1 MKPLGHNYRR
11 FPQNPFLKERL
22 VRANPEDH
30 EQPHEEHKSETPH
43 ETESDFVRQLKE
55 MMETNVDYEN
65 RKKIEANWG
74 VLTSEYERWER
85 YQSWVAEQKALMEQE
100 SPVIK
105 DADGKDVP
113 FDMAQSAWRE
123 RVGKMGRMFDEG
135 RAQLAQSGFFT
146 AGTGAGSSF
155 EEAYKTQLNREIKP
169 QIVKDCERIA
179 AAAEARKKEIEKTLI
194 RQMKLD
200 FDKRLQGLASR
211 WEQHPPE
218 FLTKPGMEDILANR
232 KAMVADARKKVRELS
247 DEDMLSQYKAELVE
261 YDIKMKARKN
271 GEKVPKPKFYDGMF
285 QAWRGVRSLE
295 LMYEQ
300 EQHTDEKSKQI
311 TLESLQARLQT
322 LKDKKSAA
330 IIRVEERFNQE
341 KGEALAQL
349 ESTLA
354 TVQDTS
360 IDLFGGGEHGSHVK
374 HDLVHDLEERI
385 KSIKEGKSLE
395 EILESA
401 LSSTEIVKDEFGHDN
416 PRKLTKGLEGQI
428 AMLND
433 PTLPIE
439 DKIIWMEGLDSALKQ
454 YEKLLSDDEALM
466 FALPQLKKQAK
477 ELSDQINARD
487 QQDCVK
493 FFTNKYS
500 LYFLSPYN
508 STRAISIIQDWGK
521 RIYDRKAD
529 KNLSQFGS
537 DTLRF
542 AEKIPL
548 VRTLP
553 NEFGKIGD
561 TAEQG
566 EVHQFEEA
574 YKNRDAW
581 QVYEIAES
589 TRNEDE
595 FRACLQLLAHHGRLR
610 WDRIGILRQFNYF
623 QNKVEFDVSSLEAV
637 EEQARDL
644 ASFEHN
650 LERACDFW
658 DADAWAALDRQ
669 NKSAYDHEL
678 KETEKRASS
687 NSAQLVSTLDH
698 LLLMT
703 REKRDR
709 EKDPYS
715 DAARVESH
723 QYDEYVKFGIES
735 GTFNTHQ
742 GLYYT
747 IQGLAEGIIP
757 MDRVSPYRNDFM
769 NSYPVMEFI
778 NSKHP
783 ELKDGGDKPLS
794 IQFFRNVA
802 SLSKEEFQLFFYD
815 HVMRNQSVRER
826 LDKTVTSGK
835 RLDHDM
841 IAGFFPYMST
851 ASMKTMLRK
860 SAEGGTVMPETGI
873 LNASAAEDFFLDHFA
888 SINDQERKL
897 EDLTTFA
904 SSFVLFNG
912 IVTGRLYKNG
922 EYGTLNSTSRDG
934 LPRSQNEFE
943 KISGAKGRTM
953 NQNLE
958 RIKERLMLL
967 DQDFFGFIFSP
978 STRDQDVPA
987 LLAALTA
994 RYGANPFGNQPI
1006 SSINELAEHTSDFL
1020 EFIGRTS
1027 AGRTRI
1033 NEMISKIQNDQHARH
1048 APDAA
1053 IPRMTWQYKL
1063 MPGMPV
1069 PPEPAEGHGHGGH

>member
-1 MKPLGHNYRR
+1 MKPLSHNYRR

-22 VRANPEDH
+22 VRVNPEDH

-43 ETESDFVRQLKE
+43 EAESDFVRQLKE

-135 RAQLAQSGFFT
+135 RAKLLPSMA
-146 AGTGAGSSF
+146 SSF

-169 QIVKDCERIA
+169 QIVKDCEQIA

-200 FDKRLQGLASR
+200 FDKRLQGLADR
-211 WEQHPPE
+211 WERHPPE
-218 FLTKPGMEDILANR
+218 FLTKPGMEGILANR

-247 DEDMLSQYKAELVE
+247 DEDMLNQYKAKLAE
-261 YDIKMKARKN
+261 YDTKMKTRKN
-271 GEKVPKPKFYDGMF
+271 GEKIIKPKFYDGMF
-285 QAWRGVRSLE
+285 QAWQGVRSLE

-300 EQHTDEKSKQI
+300 EQHTDEQSKKI
-311 TLESLQARLQT
+311 SYESLNARLTT
-322 LKDKKSAA
+322 LREKKAAA
-330 IIRVEERFNQE
+330 ILRVQERFDRE
-341 KGEALAQL
+341 TAETLAQL

-354 TVQDTS
+354 SAKATS
-360 IDLFGGGEHGSHVK
+360 IDLFGGGSHGEHVK
-374 HDLVHDLEERI
+374 HELVHDLEARI
-385 KSIKEGKSLE
+385 ESIKEGKPLE

-401 LSSTEIVKDEFGHDN
+401 LSSTEIVKDDTGHDN
-416 PRKLTKGLEGQI
+416 KRGLTKGLEGQI
-428 AMLND
+428 ALLNASD
-433 PTLPIE
+433 LPLE
-439 DKIIWMEGLDSALKQ
+439 DKMIWMEGLDGALKQ
-454 YEKLLSDDEALM
+454 YEKLLDDDEALM
-466 FALPQLKKQAK
+466 FSLPQLRKQAK
-477 ELSDQINARD
+477 ELSDQISEKGQKD
-487 QQDCVK
+487 WVK
-493 FFTNKYS
+493 SFANKYE

-508 STRAISIIQDWGK
+508 STRAITIVQEWAK
-521 RIYDRKAD
+521 RMYDRKAD
-529 KNLSQFGS
+529 KNLSKAGS
-537 DTLRF
+537 DALRF

-678 KETEKRASS
+678 KETEKRASA
-687 NSAQLVSTLDH
+687 NSAQLVATLDH
-698 LLLMT
+698 LLSIT
-703 REKRDR
+703 ADAKTD
-709 EKDPYS
+709 KDPYS

-735 GTFNTHQ
+735 GTFNTYQ

-747 IQGLAEGIIP
+747 IQGLAAGIIP

-778 NSKHP
+778 NIKHP
-783 ELKDGGDKPLS
+783 ELKDGGDRPLS
-794 IQFFRNVA
+794 IKFFRNVA
-802 SLSKEEFQLFFYD
+802 SLTKEEFQLFFYD
-815 HVMRNQSVRER
+815 HVIRNKSVRER

-841 IAGFFPYMST
+841 VAGFFPYMST

-888 SINDQERKL
+888 SIGDQERRT
-897 EDLTTFA
+897 EDLATFA

-912 IVTGRLYKNG
+912 IITGRLYKGG
-922 EYGTLNSTSRDG
+922 EYGTLNSLSMG
-934 LPRSQNEFE
+934 QLPRSQDEFE
-943 KISGAKGRTM
+943 KLSGVKGKTM
-953 NQNLE
+953 SENLE
-958 RIKERLMLL
+958 RIKAKLIML
-967 DQDFFGFIFSP
+967 DEDFFGFIFSV
-978 STRDQDVPA
+978 SSRDEDVPK
-987 LLAALTA
+987 LLAKLTQ
-994 RYGANPFGNQPI
+994 RYGVNPFGAQPI
-1006 SSINELAEHTSDFL
+1006 SNINELAEHTSDFL
-1020 EFIGRTS
+1020 EFVSKTTTGRTKI
-1027 AGRTRI
+1027 T
-1033 NEMISKIQNDQHARH
+1033 EMISHIQHDQHTRH

-1053 IPRMTWQYKL
+1053 AARAQWQYKL
-1063 MPGMPV
+1063 MPGKPV
-1069 PPEPAEGHGHGGH
+1069 PPPPAAHH